1 MYQFK
6 TKQMK
11 KQSLLFLVVIMLGA
25 SIPAFAQD
33 ELSDYLVEKSNSS
46 GGELKKGEF
55 HIGIQGFGTGTFSG
69 GSDYMTINPRIG
81 YMVSNHDMVFMDFQY
96 SLITGFYQGS
106 IYDLNINYRRYFGK
120 LKIKPFV
127 QGGVGIG
134 YSNLEDIR
142 YSSQNERIYLNL
154 STGVGVSYRYKRWSF
169 EVGLNT
175 EIKHGRI
182 YLQPKGGVSI
192 SF

>member
-1 MYQFK
+1 
-6 TKQMK
+6 MK
-11 KQSLLFLVVIMLGA
+11 KQSLQFLVLLFMGVSLA
-25 SIPAFAQD
+25 SFAQD
-33 ELSDYLVEKSNSS
+33 EIISETISKPSSSDGK
-46 GGELKKGEF
+46 LKKGEF
-55 HIGIQGFGTGTFSG
+55 HIGIQGFGTTSFSG
-69 GSDYMTINPRIG
+69 GSDYTTFNPRIG
-81 YMVSNHDMVFMDFQY
+81 YMVSNHDMIFMDFQY
-96 SLITGFYQGS
+96 TWITGFYQGS
-106 IYDLNINYRRYFGK
+106 EYDLKLNYRRYFGE

-134 YSNLEDIR
+134 YANLQDIR
-142 YSSQNERIYLNL
+142 YNNQYERTYLNL